1 MSKFLYQSVLC
12 NFSPI
17 TVWLVIFWRKNI
29 EAKRFL
35 QNVGEI
41 DYRDQ
46 FYQHTR
52 SAFFMANKMRS
63 FSLANSTWQT
73 ALGKQHLANNTWQ
86 TALGKQRTVMEN
98 FH

>member
-41 DYRDQ
+41 DCRDQ

-52 SAFFMANKMRS
+52 SAF
-63 FSLANSTWQT
+63 LANSTWQT
-73 ALGKQHLANNTWQ
+73 AHSYGKFSLDFS
-86 TALGKQRTVMEN
+86 LKPGESIIGEK
-98 FH
+98 